1 MTTNRQN
8 QHPAAID
15 AEKPTNLKTKT
26 RRAAA
31 LLLMLALLA
40 PLAAWAQNPDCNGP
54 IAITAD
60 APYFEG
66 FESPTGTS
74 IFDDGPLPGCW
85 EAHSTGWTTPAP
97 HNCNNANYA
106 HSGSQSLA
114 FYTANSSDYAVLPE
128 FSNPISDLQISF
140 WMRTNTDTDGQ
151 LQLGYITAEDDG
163 TCNTFTPVATYANSV
178 DYVMRTSDLPNVPVT
193 AVRLVFKWEN
203 SFASVLRCF
212 IDDMTVSINLAL
224 KPTELTCTEVTGTSA
239 TLTWTSYAESW
250 QIMLNDD
257 EDNLIMAET
266 NPFTLTGL
274 VSETLYTAKVRSY
287 WDSDNQSEWSDA
299 ISFMPTNNHYI
310 GSGDGTTNYLPLNNY
325 YKYSLTQQIYTVE
338 EMGVPGL
345 IESISFFKNNG
356 NPCNRDIDIYIVG
369 TDKSEFES
377 TSDWIAVTEAD
388 RMFSGMVSF
397 ASNDWTNITLDL
409 GFVYDGTQNV
419 AIIVDDNTGS
429 YTSDTPFKAFAA
441 TTAQALYFNHD
452 NINYDPTGTPGYGNA
467 TLELKNQMRLFKSE
481 LSDCMKT
488 QGIVATEVGPDF
500 AVIDW
505 IEYGTSES
513 WLVSY
518 NGVTVEADEHP
529 FTLTG
534 LQPETEY
541 TIAVSPTCDTIW
553 NNTVTITTLETC
565 RVPVVT
571 LGTVTA
577 TTADLSWTTSFCEGY
592 TVKYRE
598 KYPQIFGNTIMEE
611 HFDGDGVPEG
621 WYFHN
626 FSSISQTNHAGMAP
640 NEVKMDGE
648 MTYDT
653 FIQTPAIDLSG
664 ISHVHVFFGS
674 SIETEGQPP
683 IMTIQTSSDDGATW
697 NDAWNESYEEG
708 IWTINVTIATP
719 DMGQSN
725 VMFRINFNGA
735 DRNYIAFL
743 DDIVMVGMPY
753 GEWQDLPVIDTVA
766 TITGLNPNTM
776 YDVKV
781 VPDCDVN
788 KESEMLIFTTANPC
802 EAPTNLAVGNI
813 TTTTAEISW
822 EGFSL
827 TGYEVECAI
836 PSGEPMTLTVEEG
849 NTATLTGLAANTT
862 YEVRVK
868 ANCYEA
874 EYSQPVGFTTEP
886 CEDMCAL
893 TFFVGGNGWEG
904 NAIQVKDVLTGDII
918 ATIANHWQT
927 QTIALN
933 VCDGRELEFSWVGVY
948 FDSFVYYTVTDLNGE
963 VIVEGNGLGF
973 DTFNYTVSC
982 TATDCRRPTAFAASE
997 IGPCSVVLSW
1007 TENGPAT
1014 EWEIAY
1020 KSVNDTVINYV
1031 TATTNPYTL
1040 TGLTPE
1046 TRYAAQVTPVCEVD
1060 KPSKEIYWTTDVACP
1075 EPYDVDITPYPYTAN
1090 VEWSG
1095 WGETYDIQWAEPVA
1109 PTSSAWLQYDNG
1121 TASRISISG
1130 TNQFTWGVMYPAD
1143 SLHDNVLTKIVFYEF
1158 RDAFTDSIITL
1169 NVYSGGDTIP
1179 ETLIGTETI
1188 TINGTKGW
1196 HEVVLSTPIEF
1207 NPEQNLWITL
1217 TATGRPAVM
1226 AMSRQD
1232 AGINGRWFLNGSD
1245 WVDIATLFNPIVA
1258 PTTHPS
1264 IHCFAIRG
1272 FVETNDYSTWNWTT
1286 ESGVASPF
1294 TITGLE
1300 AETGYAVKVKSSCGQ
1315 DCESSWTWAYFT
1327 TLEGSI
1333 FTKDILAHTDNGG
1346 WYLIAS
1352 PVAEAVTPTAQNGFL
1367 ANEYDLYRFNQ
1378 SAELEWENWK
1388 AEGEHYHF
1396 NLEAGRG
1403 YLYANSGDVTLTF
1416 VGTPHA
1422 ATEPVEVALDHDPAA
1437 DFAGWNLVGNPLPE
1451 IAFIDRDFYVMN
1463 GDHDEIVAAE
1473 GNTVELMEGIF
1484 VIAEGENDTMTFTP
1498 ASQNAIANNAS
1509 LVVSLSQGRG
1519 SVIDRAIVRFDSNR
1533 TLPKFQLNPNN
1544 TKVYIPQG
1552 GKDYAVVA
1560 AEQTGEMPLNFKAEK
1575 NGNYTLRFDTKDVE
1589 FDYLHLIDN
1598 LTGADVDLLTPP
1610 AGVPPLQ
1617 RGQGGF
1623 NYTFTAKTTDYA
1635 SRFRLVFSAGDADED
1650 ACEPPFAYISN
1661 GNIII
1666 NGTGTLQIID
1676 ILGKELVRKELSTL
1690 NSQLSTLNFAPG
1702 VYVLRLIDGNDVKT
1716 QKIVI
1721 DR

>member
-1 MTTNRQN
+1 MDKNLLQKAKAPMIALIYTKNIMN
-8 QHPAAID
+8 N
-15 AEKPTNLKTKT
+15 NLKTKT
-26 RRAAA
+26 KRAAA
-31 LLLMLALLA
+31 LLLMLLMLA

-74 IFDDGPLPGCW
+74 IFEDGPLPGCW

-114 FYTANSSDYAVLPE
+114 FYTANSNDYAVLPE

-178 DYVMRTSDLPNVPVT
+178 DYVMRTSDLSNVPVT
-193 AVRLVFKWEN
+193 AVRLVLKLEN

-257 EDNLIMAET
+257 EDNLIMADT

-287 WDSDNQSEWSDA
+287 WDSDNQSEWSDT

-325 YKYSLTQQIYTVE
+325 YKYALTQQIYTVE

-356 NPCNRDIDIYIVG
+356 NPCNRNIDIYIVG

-397 ASNDWTNITLDL
+397 ASNDWTTITLDL

-467 TLELKNQMRLFKSE
+467 TLELKNQLRLFKSE

-565 RVPVVT
+565 PMPVVT

-592 TVKYRE
+592 TVLYRE
-598 KYPQIFGNTIMEE
+598 
-611 HFDGDGVPEG
+611 
-621 WYFHN
+621 
-626 FSSISQTNHAGMAP
+626 SIVRVA
-640 NEVKMDGE
+640 
-648 MTYDT
+648 
-653 FIQTPAIDLSG
+653 
-664 ISHVHVFFGS
+664 
-674 SIETEGQPP
+674 
-683 IMTIQTSSDDGATW
+683 
-697 NDAWNESYEEG
+697 
-708 IWTINVTIATP
+708 
-719 DMGQSN
+719 
-725 VMFRINFNGA
+725 
-735 DRNYIAFL
+735 
-743 DDIVMVGMPY
+743 
-753 GEWQDLPVIDTVA
+753 GEWQTLSVDEAAA
-766 TITGLNPNTM
+766 TLTNLTPEAD
-776 YDVKV
+776 YEVKV
-781 VPDCDVN
+781 VPDCDPT
-788 KESEMLIFTTANPC
+788 KESTILTFTTANPC

-849 NTATLTGLAANTT
+849 TTATLTGLAANTT

-874 EYSQPVGFTTEP
+874 EYCLPVVFTTDLCLP
-886 CEDMCAL
+886 EDKCTL
-893 TFFVGGNGWEG
+893 TFVVTDSRGYGWNG
-904 NAIQVKDVLTGDII
+904 NAIQVKDALTGDII
-918 ATIANHWQT
+918 ATIANQNLDGAYGEET
-927 QTIALN
+927 QTIVLN
-933 VCDGRELEFSWVGVY
+933 VCDGRELEFSWVGKY
-948 FDSFVYYTVTDLNGE
+948 FVYDVSYIVTDINGE
-963 VIVEGNGLGF
+963 VIVEGSGLGF
-973 DTFNYTVSC
+973 ATFNYTVSC
-982 TATDCRRPTAFAASE
+982 TVTDCRRPTAFAASE
-997 IGPCSVVLSW
+997 IGPRSVVLSW

-1040 TGLTPE
+1040 TGLAPE
-1046 TRYAAQVTPVCEVD
+1046 TQYAAQVTPVCEVD
-1060 KPSKEIYWTTDVACP
+1060 KPSIEISWTTTEACP
-1075 EPYDVDITPYPYTAN
+1075 KPYDVDITPYPSTAN

-1109 PTSSAWLQYDNG
+1109 PTSSAWLRYDNG
-1121 TASRISISG
+1121 RAGMLSNG
-1130 TNQFTWGVMYPAD
+1130 GVNQFTWGVMYPAD

-1158 RDAFTDSIITL
+1158 RNAFTDSIITL

-1188 TINGTKGW
+1188 TINGTKGE

-1217 TATGRPAVM
+1217 TATGYPAVM
-1226 AMSRQD
+1226 AMSPQD

-1245 WVDIATLFNPIVA
+1245 WIDIGTLFPPSPGPVNVA
-1258 PTTHPS
+1258 TS
-1264 IHCFAIRG
+1264 CFAIRG
-1272 FVETNDYSTWNWTT
+1272 FVETYDYSTWNWTT

-1300 AETGYAVKVKSSCGQ
+1300 AETDYAVRVKSNCGQ
-1315 DCESSWTWAYFT
+1315 DCESGWTLAYFT

-1333 FTKDILAHTDNGG
+1333 FTKDILAHTNNGG

-1378 SAELEWENWK
+1378 SANLEWENWK

-1422 ATEPVEVALDHDPAA
+1422 ATEPAEVPLAYDPAA
-1437 DFAGWNLVGNPLPE
+1437 DFAGWNLVGNPLPG

-1463 GDHDEIVAAE
+1463 GDRNEIVAAE

-1575 NGNYTLRFDTKDVE
+1575 NGTYTLRFDTKDVE

-1598 LTGADVDLLTPP
+1598 LTGADVDLLAVEPS
-1610 AGVPPLQ
+1610 VPEPVE
-1617 RGQGGF
+1617 GPNATGTGPSTSSGAS
-1623 NYTFTAKTTDYA
+1623 YTFTAKTTDYE
-1635 SRFRLVFSAGDADED
+1635 SRFKLVFSADED
-1650 ACEPPFAYISN
+1650 VCEPNAPFAYINN

-1702 VYVLRLIDGNDVKT
+1702 VYVLRLVGGDSVRT

-1721 DR
+1721 D

>member
-1 MTTNRQN
+1 MDKNLLQKAKAPMIALIYTKNIMN
-8 QHPAAID
+8 
-15 AEKPTNLKTKT
+15 KNNLKTKT

-31 LLLMLALLA
+31 LLLMLLMLA
-40 PLAAWAQNPDCNGP
+40 PLAAWAQSRDCNGP
-54 IAITAD
+54 ITITAD

-74 IFDDGPLPGCW
+74 IFEDGPLPGCW

-257 EDNLIMAET
+257 EDNLIMADT

-310 GSGDGTTNYLPLNNY
+310 GSGDGTTDYLPLNNY
-325 YKYSLTQQIYTVE
+325 YKYALTQQIYTVE
-338 EMGVPGL
+338 EMGAPGL

-356 NPCNRDIDIYIVG
+356 NPCNRNIDIYIVG

-377 TSDWIAVTEAD
+377 TSDWIAVTKAD

-565 RVPVVT
+565 PVPVIT

-592 TVKYRE
+592 TVVYRE
-598 KYPQIFGNTIMEE
+598 
-611 HFDGDGVPEG
+611 
-621 WYFHN
+621 
-626 FSSISQTNHAGMAP
+626 SIVRVA
-640 NEVKMDGE
+640 
-648 MTYDT
+648 
-653 FIQTPAIDLSG
+653 
-664 ISHVHVFFGS
+664 
-674 SIETEGQPP
+674 
-683 IMTIQTSSDDGATW
+683 
-697 NDAWNESYEEG
+697 
-708 IWTINVTIATP
+708 
-719 DMGQSN
+719 
-725 VMFRINFNGA
+725 
-735 DRNYIAFL
+735 
-743 DDIVMVGMPY
+743 
-753 GEWQDLPVIDTVA
+753 GEWQTLSVDEAAVTLTNLVPEAD
-766 TITGLNPNTM
+766 
-776 YDVKV
+776 YEVKV
-781 VPDCDVN
+781 VPDCDPT
-788 KESEMLIFTTANPC
+788 KESTILTFTTANPC

-849 NTATLTGLAANTT
+849 TTATLTGLAANTT

-874 EYSQPVGFTTEP
+874 EYCLPVVFTTDLCLP
-886 CEDMCAL
+886 EDKCAL
-893 TFFVGGNGWEG
+893 TFVVTDLARNG
-904 NAIQVKDVLTGDII
+904 NAIQVKDALTGDII
-918 ATIANHWQT
+918 ATIANWGT
-927 QTIALN
+927 QTIVLN
-933 VCDGRELEFSWVGVY
+933 VCDGRELEFSWVGKY
-948 FDSFVYYTVTDLNGE
+948 FVNDVSYIVTDINGE
-963 VIVEGNGLGF
+963 VIVEGSGLGF
-973 DTFNYTVSC
+973 ATFNYTVSC
-982 TATDCRRPTAFAASE
+982 TVTDCRRPTAFAASE
-997 IGPCSVVLSW
+997 IGPRSVVLSW

-1040 TGLTPE
+1040 TGLAPE
-1046 TRYAAQVTPVCEVD
+1046 TQYAAQVTPVCEVD
-1060 KPSKEIYWTTDVACP
+1060 KPSIEIYWTTTEACP
-1075 EPYDVDITPYPYTAN
+1075 KPYDVDITPYPYTAN

-1121 TASRISISG
+1121 RVGRLYGGG

-1143 SLHDNVLTKIVFYEF
+1143 SLHDNVLTKILFAEF
-1158 RDAFTDSIITL
+1158 RRAFTDSIITL
-1169 NVYSGGDTIP
+1169 NVYSGGDTNP

-1188 TINGTKGW
+1188 TINGTQGE

-1217 TATGRPAVM
+1217 TATGYPAVM
-1226 AMSRQD
+1226 AMSPQD

-1245 WVDIATLFNPIVA
+1245 WIDIGTLFPPSPEPVNVA
-1258 PTTHPS
+1258 TS
-1264 IHCFAIRG
+1264 CFAIRS
-1272 FVETNDYSTWNWTT
+1272 FVETYDYSTWNWTT

-1300 AETGYAVKVKSSCGQ
+1300 AETDYAVRVKSNCGQ
-1315 DCESSWTWAYFT
+1315 DCESGWTLAYFT

-1333 FTKDILAHTDNGG
+1333 FTKDIIAHTDNGG

-1378 SAELEWENWK
+1378 SANLEWENWK

-1403 YLYANSGDVTLTF
+1403 YLYANSGDITLTF

-1422 ATEPVEVALDHDPAA
+1422 ATEPAEVPLAYDPAA
-1437 DFAGWNLVGNPLPE
+1437 DFAGWNLVGNPLSG
-1451 IAFIDRDFYVMN
+1451 IAFIR
-1463 GDHDEIVAAE
+1463 
-1473 GNTVELMEGIF
+1473 
-1484 VIAEGENDTMTFTP
+1484 
-1498 ASQNAIANNAS
+1498 
-1509 LVVSLSQGRG
+1509 
-1519 SVIDRAIVRFDSNR
+1519 
-1533 TLPKFQLNPNN
+1533 
-1544 TKVYIPQG
+1544 
-1552 GKDYAVVA
+1552 
-1560 AEQTGEMPLNFKAEK
+1560 
-1575 NGNYTLRFDTKDVE
+1575 
-1589 FDYLHLIDN
+1589 
-1598 LTGADVDLLTPP
+1598 
-1610 AGVPPLQ
+1610 
-1617 RGQGGF
+1617 
-1623 NYTFTAKTTDYA
+1623 
-1635 SRFRLVFSAGDADED
+1635 SRRRQ
-1650 ACEPPFAYISN
+1650 Y
-1661 GNIII
+1661 
-1666 NGTGTLQIID
+1666 
-1676 ILGKELVRKELSTL
+1676 R
-1690 NSQLSTLNFAPG
+1690 
-1702 VYVLRLIDGNDVKT
+1702 
-1716 QKIVI
+1716 
-1721 DR
+1721 